1 MRPAALALAA
11 LAALAAAL
19 AAGPAL
25 GDEPAA
31 PPEADL
37 AAARGRERLEVLTRL
52 TVHWAE
58 KDPARAT
65 TFGIEALALAVEAGD
80 ARREA
85 SLQFALGDA
94 ARVAGRHDGALE
106 RYEAARRLHAAAGDA
121 YELARSERR
130 LGDVYYFISEY
141 DRALELYL
149 AALARFEALAASGA
163 GKVTLVHVAHL
174 NATIGNVEQAT
185 GDLPAA
191 REHYRR
197 ALAIYEEHE
206 VPGGVAGATYNLG
219 MIAQELKDDDT
230 ALAHYARARETAT
243 ALGDRYLESL
253 ALSAT
258 GSVSLE
264 RGRPDDALPYFRE
277 ALALCRTLDR
287 KRGILTNLL
296 RIAEAERARGR
307 FRDALAVLDEAGPLA
322 VTLSDTRLEADI
334 HKERAADLERV
345 GDPAGALASLRRYA
359 ALHDEV
365 LGAEKTKRLA
375 ELRIA
380 HETTRKEQAI
390 ALLRAEKSIE
400 RQLRW
405 TALGALG
412 FAVVVLALVLSRTRL
427 RGRTDA
433 EIRRKNDE
441 LERAY
446 ARVDELSR
454 TDELTGLPNRRALT
468 SILEQEASRAHRSG
482 QPLSLVLADV
492 DDLKRCND
500 EHGHACGDSVLTA
513 VGRMLRRALRE
524 HDVVGR
530 WGGDEFLFVLPETDL
545 EGALNVAE
553 RARVEVADTPFEWHG
568 AALPITLSL
577 GVATT
582 AGSHAEAALQ
592 RADEA
597 LLDAKRAGKN
607 RVGGVS

>member
-1 MRPAALALAA
+1 MRPATLALLALAGA
-11 LAALAAAL
+11 LAAPL
-19 AAGPAL
+19 AL

-31 PPEADL
+31 PPEAGL
-37 AAARGRERLEVLTRL
+37 ASARGRERLELLTRL

-65 TFGIEALALAVEAGD
+65 TFGTEALALAVKAGD

-85 SLQFALGDA
+85 CLQFALGDA
-94 ARVAGRHDGALE
+94 ARVAGRHDEALE

-149 AALARFEALAASGA
+149 AALARFEELAAGGA
-163 GKVTLVHVAHL
+163 GKVNVVHVAHL

-185 GDLPAA
+185 GDLAAA

-197 ALAIYEEHE
+197 ALAIYEAND
-206 VPGGVAGATYNLG
+206 VPGGVAGASYNLG
-219 MIAQELKDDDT
+219 MIAQELEEDDD
-230 ALAHYARARETAT
+230 ALAYYARARETAT

-258 GSVSLE
+258 GSVSLK

-296 RIAEAERARGR
+296 RIAEAERGRGR
-307 FRDALAVLDEAGPLA
+307 VRDALATLDEAETLA
-322 VTLSDTRLEADI
+322 VALSDKRLEADI
-334 HKERAADLERV
+334 HKERAADLEAL
-345 GDPAGALASLRRYA
+345 GDTRGALAAFRRHA

-365 LGAEKTKRLA
+365 VGAEKTKRLA

-380 HETTRKEQAI
+380 HETARKEQAI
-390 ALLRAEKSIE
+390 ALLRAEGSME

-405 TALGALG
+405 TALGALA
-412 FAVVVLALVLSRTRL
+412 FAVVVLALVLSRYRL

-468 SILEQEASRAHRSG
+468 TILEQEASRAHRSG
-482 QPLSLVLADV
+482 LPLSLVLADV

-500 EHGHACGDSVLTA
+500 EHDHACGDNVLTA
-513 VGRMLRRALRE
+513 VGRVLRRALRE

-545 EGALNVAE
+545 DGALNVAE

-568 AALPITLSL
+568 ATLAITLSL
-577 GVATT
+577 GVATA

-597 LLDAKRAGKN
+597 LLEAKRRGKD
-607 RVGGVS
+607 RVESASA